1 MKTADADVGKY
12 LEMFT
17 FLEKEQVAEIMIEH
31 QVIISINCKKKY
43 TKKYKLSFF
52 N

>member
-17 FLEKEQVAEIMIEH
+17 FLKKDQVTAIMNEH
-31 QVIISINCKKKY
+31 QVMFKHL
-43 TKKYKLSFF
+43 TL
-52 N
+52 

>member
-17 FLEKEQVAEIMIEH
+17 FLKQEQVAEIMNQH
-31 QVIISINCKKKY
+31 QVKIYEDDVIF
-43 TKKYKLSFF
+43 FF
-52 N
+52 NCIK